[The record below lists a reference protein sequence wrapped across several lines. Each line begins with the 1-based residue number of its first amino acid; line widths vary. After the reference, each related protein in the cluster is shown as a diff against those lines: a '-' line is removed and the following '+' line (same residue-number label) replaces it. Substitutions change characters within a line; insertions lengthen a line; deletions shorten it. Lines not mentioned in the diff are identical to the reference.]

1 MDKPRD
7 PKVGDAV
14 IFFDSLRNER
24 NALLTAVHGEV
35 SSSQVSY
42 GDPTMQ
48 WNTPCVNLVYTTP
61 DADKTDSWG
70 RQTDHASSCSY
81 VDQQQPRVGMYWC
94 WPEEVETNRPE
105 EDKVQT
111 QR

>member
-1 MDKPRD
+1 MGKPRE

-14 IFFDSLRNER
+14 IFFDSLRRELNGI
-24 NALLTAVHGEV
+24 LQAVHGEV
-35 SSSQVSY
+35 SGGPVEGAPEQSWY
-42 GDPTMQ
+42 
-48 WNTPCVNLVYTTP
+48 TPCVNLVYVTP
-61 DADKTDSWG
+61 DSDKIDSWG

-94 WPEEVETNRPE
+94 WPEEVETCRPE